1 MVELCQN
8 IIIGK
13 NIKNLRTQRGLSQE
27 KLAECINLS
36 REHLSCIERGKYSVN
51 IETLYNI
58 SKFFCVDISYFFY
71 DD

>member
-1 MVELCQN
+1 MGIRKLRN
-8 IIIGK
+8 TIGK

-71 DD
+71 DY